1 MDLTKIFGVEKEEI
15 FEFSNSLGQYRI
27 NNDGKLEFRQCTIAL
42 WVESKRSVNELV
54 DKKVIHLPFSPKHGQ
69 KYYTIRLDAWAV
81 TKATWV
87 DDPVDYL
94 RKEQDM
100 VFRTYE
106 DAGFAC
112 PKIYEKLTGKNWDD
126 YDGM

>member
-1 MDLTKIFGVEKEEI
+1 MDLCKIFDVAEDEEFYLRPYGGVYKVHNNLLCYREDD
-15 FEFSNSLGQYRI
+15 NSSFKPI
-27 NNDGKLEFRQCTIAL
+27 E
-42 WVESKRSVNELV
+42 VSVNFV
-54 DKKVIHLPFSPKHGQ
+54 ARAVVVKAPFQPKHGQ

-112 PKIYEKLTGKNWDD
+112 PKIYERLTGKNWDD

>member
-15 FEFSNSLGQYRI
+15 FEFSNSSGQYRI
-27 NNDGKLEFRQCTIAL
+27 NKYGELEFRLSTIAL
-42 WVESKRSVNELV
+42 WTESKLPVNGLV